1 MTVETWGWMGWIK
14 RSAEC
19 EVGDWAVMVSLFHL
33 RMSLIF
39 ESSCSVGPASIL
51 ARRRPWLRLLV
62 WELKPT
68 LLGLSPVRALL
79 WCSASEWEES
89 GGRRSRPPDA
99 GAAVIDVQMLRLSH
113 RAPQFCSHCRRTL
126 RVMASFTSSPQLS
139 KMFTSSTYGLRK
151 QDDSGQSRPGST
163 GVLST
168 LKLNQ

>member
-1 MTVETWGWMGWIK
+1 MSWSEQVIL
-14 RSAEC
+14 
-19 EVGDWAVMVSLFHL
+19 LFHL
-33 RMSLIF
+33 RMSLIL
-39 ESSCSVGPASIL
+39 ESSCLAGPASKL

-68 LLGLSPVRALL
+68 LPGLSLSPVRALL

-89 GGRRSRPPDA
+89 GRRRSRPADA
-99 GAAVIDVQMLRLSH
+99 GAAVIAVQMLRLSH

-126 RVMASFTSSPQLS
+126 CVMASFTSSPQLS

-163 GVLST
+163 GVICT
-168 LKLNQ
+168 LKPNQ